1 MIVESLQSKSY
12 KPKVYKLVYSF
23 CRDEI
28 KLKFLLN
35 CENFFN
41 CIRGLQPTQKV
52 DFAMDE
58 NLKRDDAD
66 GLNTSITRLIIAYS
80 ISVEDI
86 AVSSRICFQ
95 QKSESDSI
103 RFAILHYEACT

>member
-41 CIRGLQPTQKV
+41 CITCLQPTQKV

-58 NLKRDDAD
+58 NMKRDDAD
-66 GLNTSITRLIIAYS
+66 GLNTSITRLIIAYRS
-80 ISVEDI
+80 KILQYHLGF
-86 AVSSRICFQ
+86 VSNRKVDQ
-95 QKSESDSI
+95 I
-103 RFAILHYEACT
+103 R